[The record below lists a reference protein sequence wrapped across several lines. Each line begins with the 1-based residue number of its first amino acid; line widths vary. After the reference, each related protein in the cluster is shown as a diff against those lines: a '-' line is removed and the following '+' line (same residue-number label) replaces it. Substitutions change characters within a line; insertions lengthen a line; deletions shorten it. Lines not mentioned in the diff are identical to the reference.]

1 MGNVSVDSIGQA
13 GEDITRKN
21 LLEALL
27 ATTRALGGTE
37 TGSAAAELAEAA
49 RLHTGAHTAALWRRD
64 TQNGELTL
72 LVPARDPPP
81 RLAAGAGLAGRC
93 AEGGHMLLEVDAG
106 TAVDIMAVTT
116 IGPDRVGHT
125 GAVLS
130 LPLVAGDIVLGI
142 LQLLYESGRGFDP
155 NTVLLAQVL
164 AAEGALALRDAGP
177 GAANTLHSEVEVARA
192 IQRSTLPTQMP
203 AVPGYDL
210 YGHFQPATYAG
221 GDMFDA
227 VKLPT
232 GVFLLLGDATG
243 HGFGP
248 ALSAME
254 MQGMLRVAF
263 RLGASLDDA
272 YRHVNNQ
279 LAEDL
284 PADRFITAFMAY
296 LDAETHSV
304 RYHCAGQGP
313 LLLYRAGDDRCE
325 WIEPTTF
332 PVGVMD
338 LVEVPQAATLEMGEG
353 DILALISDGLY
364 ERTNAADAE
373 FGPER
378 IAEVIRRGQRLP
390 MAELCQDLLAAAD
403 TFAGGIAAAD
413 DVTLILVRRLPA
425 TDTQIATAKS
435 SGPQESKQHARDG

>member
-1 MGNVSVDSIGQA
+1 MSVDSARQA
-13 GEDITRKN
+13 GEEIARKD

-27 ATTRALGGTE
+27 ATTRALGGPE

-49 RLHTGAHTAALWRRD
+49 RVHTGARTAALWRRD
-64 TQNGELTL
+64 THSGELTL
-72 LVPARDPPP
+72 LVPSRDPPP

-93 AEGGHMLLEVDAG
+93 AEGGRMLLEVDAG
-106 TAVDIMAVTT
+106 TAVDIVALAAA
-116 IGPDRVGHT
+116 GHDPAGRT

-130 LPLVAGDIVLGI
+130 LPLLAGDLVLGI

-164 AAEGALALRDAGP
+164 AAEGALALRHEGP
-177 GAANTLHSEVEVARA
+177 GAVNTLHSEVEVARA

-272 YRHVNNQ
+272 YLHVNNQ

-284 PADRFITAFMAY
+284 PEDRFITAFLAY
-296 LDAETHSV
+296 LDAGTHSV

-313 LLLYRAGDDRCE
+313 LLLYHADDDRCE

-332 PVGVMD
+332 PVGVM
-338 LVEVPQAATLEMGEG
+338 EMAESPRAATLEMAEG

-364 ERTNAADAE
+364 ERLDAGNAE
-373 FGPER
+373 FGRER
-378 IAEVIRRGQRLP
+378 VTGVVRAGQRLP
-390 MAELCQDLLAAAD
+390 MAELCQRLLAAAD

-413 DVTLILVRRLPA
+413 DVTLILVRRLPGVA
-425 TDTQIATAKS
+425 AAGDSLRAV
-435 SGPQESKQHARDG
+435 

>member
-1 MGNVSVDSIGQA
+1 MSVDSTRQA
-13 GEDITRKN
+13 GDDAARKD

-27 ATTRALGGTE
+27 ATTRALGGPQ

-49 RLHTGAHTAALWRRD
+49 RVHTGARTAVLWRRD

-72 LVPARDPPP
+72 LVPTRDPPP

-93 AEGGHMLLEVDAG
+93 AEGGRMLLEVDAG
-106 TAVDIMAVTT
+106 TAVDIIAIAATD
-116 IGPDRVGHT
+116 DRAGHT

-130 LPLVAGDIVLGI
+130 LPLVAGDTVLGV

-164 AAEGALALRDAGP
+164 AAQGALALRHPGS
-177 GAANTLHSEVEVARA
+177 GAASTLHSEVEVARA

-227 VKLPT
+227 VKLPM

-263 RLGASLDDA
+263 RLGANLDDA

-284 PADRFITAFMAY
+284 PEDRFITAFMAY
-296 LDAETHSV
+296 LDAGTHSV

-332 PVGVMD
+332 PVGVMA
-338 LVEVPQAATLEMGEG
+338 LPEAPRAATLQMREG

-364 ERTNAADAE
+364 ERTDAGNAE
-373 FGPER
+373 FGR
-378 IAEVIRRGQRLP
+378 GRVAEVIRHGQHLP
-390 MAELCQDLLAAAD
+390 MADLCQRLLVAAD
-403 TFAGGIAAAD
+403 NFAGGIAAAD
-413 DVTLILVRRLPA
+413 DVTLILVRRLRA
-425 TDTQIATAKS
+425 GADTSA
-435 SGPQESKQHARDG
+435 

>member
-1 MGNVSVDSIGQA
+1 MSVDSIGQA
-13 GEDITRKN
+13 GEDVTRKD

-27 ATTRALGGTE
+27 ATTRALGGPE

-49 RLHTGAHTAALWRRD
+49 RLHTGARVAVLWRRD

-72 LVPARDPPP
+72 LVPTRDPPP

-93 AEGGHMLLEVDAG
+93 AEGGRMLLEVDAG
-106 TAVDIMAVTT
+106 TAVDIIAVTT
-116 IGPDRVGHT
+116 IDPDRVGRT

-130 LPLVAGDIVLGI
+130 LPLVAGGAVLGV

-227 VKLPT
+227 VKLPM

-284 PADRFITAFMAY
+284 PEDRFITAFMAY
-296 LDAETHSV
+296 LDAETHSM

-338 LVEVPQAATLEMGEG
+338 LAEVPQAATLEMGEG

-364 ERTNAADAE
+364 ERTDAGNAE

-378 IAEVIRRGQRLP
+378 VAEVIRRGQRLP
-390 MAELCQDLLAAAD
+390 MAELCRGLLDAAD

-413 DVTLILVRRLPA
+413 DVTLILVRRLPDVA
-425 TDTQIATAKS
+425 NGGSAHT
-435 SGPQESKQHARDG
+435 

>member
-1 MGNVSVDSIGQA
+1 MRLAAVRRRGIAALQA
-13 GEDITRKN
+13 SEETTRKD

-27 ATTRALGGTE
+27 AVTRTLGGSG
-37 TGSAAAELAEAA
+37 TGSAAADLAEAA
-49 RLHTGAHTAALWRRD
+49 RVQTGAHAAALWRRD
-64 TQNGELTL
+64 MQTDELTL
-72 LVPARDPPP
+72 LVPVRDPAP

-93 AEGGHMLLEVDAG
+93 VASGRMLLEVDAG
-106 TAVDIMAVTT
+106 SAVDVFAAAGGGRP
-116 IGPDRVGHT
+116 GP
-125 GAVLS
+125 VLS
-130 LPLVAGDIVLGI
+130 LPLMAGDVVLGV
-142 LQLLYESGRGFDP
+142 LQLVYEAGRGFDP

-164 AAEGALALRDAGP
+164 AAEGALALRQDGP
-177 GAANTLHSEVEVARA
+177 GEANTLHSEVEVARA
-192 IQRSTLPTQMP
+192 IQQSTLPTQMP

-227 VKLPT
+227 VQLPS

-272 YRHVNNQ
+272 YLHVNNQ
-279 LAEDL
+279 LTEDL
-284 PADRFITAFMAY
+284 PDDRFITAFMAF
-296 LDAETHSV
+296 LDAGAHRV

-313 LLLYRAGDDRCE
+313 LLLYRAADDRCE

-338 LVEVPQAATLEMGEG
+338 LAEVPRAATLEMGEG

-364 ERTNAADAE
+364 ERVDAGNAE

-378 IAEVIRRGQRLP
+378 VTEVIRRGQHLP
-390 MAELCQDLLAAAD
+390 MAELCRRLLDAAD
-403 TFAGGIAAAD
+403 AFAAGIAAAD
-413 DVTLILVRRLPA
+413 DVTLILVRRLPGVA
-425 TDTQIATAKS
+425 SAA
-435 SGPQESKQHARDG
+435 

>member
-1 MGNVSVDSIGQA
+1 MNVDSTGRA
-13 GEDITRKN
+13 NEDAARKN

-27 ATTRALGGTE
+27 ATTRALGGPE
-37 TGSAAAELAEAA
+37 TGSATALSEAA
-49 RLHTGAHTAALWRRD
+49 RVHTGARTAALWRRD
-64 TQNGELTL
+64 TQTGELTL
-72 LVPARDPPP
+72 VIPARDPPP
-81 RLAAGAGLAGRC
+81 RLTAGAGLAGRC
-93 AEGGHMLLEVDAG
+93 AEGGRMLLEVDAG
-106 TAVDIMAVTT
+106 TAVDVVAIAAVDQ
-116 IGPDRVGHT
+116 DRRHT

-130 LPLVAGDIVLGI
+130 LPLVADEIVLGV

-164 AAEGALALRDAGP
+164 AAESALALRQQGP
-177 GAANTLHSEVEVARA
+177 GEANTLHSEVEVARA

-227 VKLPT
+227 VKLST

-284 PADRFITAFMAY
+284 PEDRFITAFMAY
-296 LDAETHSV
+296 LDAETHSM

-313 LLLYRAGDDRCE
+313 LLIYRAGDNRCE

-338 LVEVPQAATLEMGEG
+338 LAEVPQAATLEMGEG

-364 ERTNAADAE
+364 ERVDAANAE

-378 IAEVIRRGQRLP
+378 VAGIIRRGLHLP
-390 MAELCQDLLAAAD
+390 MAELCQRLLVAAD

-425 TDTQIATAKS
+425 TDARLATAKS
-435 SGPQESKQHARDG
+435 SAAQESEQHAQDG

>member
-1 MGNVSVDSIGQA
+1 MSVDSTRQA
-13 GEDITRKN
+13 DEDATRKD

-27 ATTRALGGTE
+27 ATTCALGGPE

-49 RLHTGAHTAALWRRD
+49 RLHTGARAAAVWRRD
-64 TQNGELTL
+64 MQNGELTL
-72 LVPARDPPP
+72 LVPGRDPPP
-81 RLAAGAGLAGRC
+81 RLATGAGLAGRC
-93 AEGGHMLLEVDAG
+93 AEGGRMLLEVDAG
-106 TAVDIMAVTT
+106 TAVDIIAIATT
-116 IGPDRVGHT
+116 EHERVGRT

-130 LPLVAGDIVLGI
+130 LPLVAGDAVLGV

-164 AAEGALALRDAGP
+164 AAQGALALRHPGP
-177 GAANTLHSEVEVARA
+177 GVANTLHSEVEVART

-227 VKLPT
+227 VKLPM

-284 PADRFITAFMAY
+284 PEDRFITAFMAS

-332 PVGVMD
+332 PVGVME
-338 LVEVPQAATLEMGEG
+338 LAEVPRAATLEMGEG

-364 ERTNAADAE
+364 ERTDAGNAE
-373 FGPER
+373 FGRER

-390 MAELCQDLLAAAD
+390 MAELCQGLLAAAD

-425 TDTQIATAKS
+425 GADAGGARTA
-435 SGPQESKQHARDG
+435 

>member
-1 MGNVSVDSIGQA
+1 MEAAVQA
-13 GEDITRKN
+13 SEDAVRKD

-27 ATTRALGGTE
+27 AVTRTLGGP
-37 TGSAAAELAEAA
+37 GGGAAAAELAEVA
-49 RLHTGAHTAALWRRD
+49 RVQTGAHTAALWRRD
-64 TQNGELTL
+64 TQTGELAL
-72 LVPARDPPP
+72 LVPARDPAP

-93 AEGGHMLLEVDAG
+93 AEGGRMLLEVDAG
-106 TAVDIMAVTT
+106 AAVDIVAATAGGREGAGRP
-116 IGPDRVGHT
+116 GP
-125 GAVLS
+125 VLS
-130 LPLVAGDIVLGI
+130 LPLVVGEVVLGV
-142 LQLLYESGRGFDP
+142 LQLVYAAGRGFDP

-164 AAEGALALRDAGP
+164 AAEGALALREAGP
-177 GAANTLHSEVEVARA
+177 GVANTLHSEVEVARA

-227 VKLPT
+227 VQLPM

-254 MQGMLRVAF
+254 MQGMLRIAF

-284 PADRFITAFMAY
+284 PDDRFITAFMAF
-296 LDAETHSV
+296 LDARSHSV

-313 LLLYRAGDDRCE
+313 LLLFHAGDGRCE

-332 PVGVMD
+332 PVGVME
-338 LVEVPQAATLEMGEG
+338 LAETPRAATLRMDAG
-353 DILALISDGLY
+353 DVLALISDGLY
-364 ERTNAADAE
+364 ERTDAADAE
-373 FGPER
+373 FGQAR
-378 IAEVIRRGQRLP
+378 VADVIRRGQHLP
-390 MAELCQDLLAAAD
+390 MAELCQRLLAAAD
-403 TFAGGIAAAD
+403 AFAGGIAAAD

-425 TDTQIATAKS
+425 AAGATPEQI
-435 SGPQESKQHARDG
+435 PARDA

>member
-1 MGNVSVDSIGQA
+1 VDSSGQA
-13 GEDITRKN
+13 GEDVTRKD

-27 ATTRALGGTE
+27 ATTRALGGPE

-49 RLHTGAHTAALWRRD
+49 RLHTGARAAAVWHRD

-72 LVPARDPPP
+72 LVPVRDPPP

-93 AEGGHMLLEVDAG
+93 AEGGRMLLEVDAG
-106 TAVDIMAVTT
+106 TAVDIIAVAMA
-116 IGPDRVGHT
+116 DRDRAGYT

-130 LPLVAGDIVLGI
+130 LPLMAGDAVLGV

-164 AAEGALALRDAGP
+164 AAEGALALRHAGP
-177 GAANTLHSEVEVARA
+177 GVANTLHSEVEVARA

-203 AVPGYDL
+203 AVSGYDL

-227 VKLPT
+227 VKLPM

-284 PADRFITAFMAY
+284 PGDRFITAFMAY

-338 LVEVPQAATLEMGEG
+338 LAEVPQAATLEMGEG

-364 ERTNAADAE
+364 ERVDAGNAE

-378 IAEVIRRGQRLP
+378 IAEVIRRGQHLA
-390 MAELCQDLLAAAD
+390 MAELCQRLLVAAD

-413 DVTLILVRRLPA
+413 DVTLILVRRLPDVA
-425 TDTQIATAKS
+425 NDGSA
-435 SGPQESKQHARDG
+435 HA

>member
-49 RLHTGAHTAALWRRD
+49 RLHTGAHSAALWRRD

-116 IGPDRVGHT
+116 IDPDRAGRT

-130 LPLVAGDIVLGI
+130 LPLVASDNVLGI
-142 LQLLYESGRGFDP
+142 LQLLYESGRGFEP

-164 AAEGALALRDAGP
+164 AAEGALALRDTGP
-177 GAANTLHSEVEVARA
+177 GAINSLHSEVEVARA

-210 YGHFQPATYAG
+210 HGHFQPATYAG

-227 VKLPT
+227 VKLPM

-254 MQGMLRVAF
+254 MQGMLRV
-263 RLGASLDDA
+263 
-272 YRHVNNQ
+272 NNQ

-296 LDAETHSV
+296 LDAGTHSV

-338 LVEVPQAATLEMGEG
+338 LAEVPQAATLEMGEG

-364 ERTNAADAE
+364 ERVDAGNAE

-378 IAEVIRRGQRLP
+378 IAEVIRRGQHLA
-390 MAELCQDLLAAAD
+390 MAELCQRLLVAAD

-413 DVTLILVRRLPA
+413 DVTLILVRRLPDVA
-425 TDTQIATAKS
+425 NDGSA
-435 SGPQESKQHARDG
+435 HA

>member
-1 MGNVSVDSIGQA
+1 MDSTGQA
-13 GEDITRKN
+13 DEGATRKD

-27 ATTRALGGTE
+27 ATTRALGGPE

-49 RLHTGAHTAALWRRD
+49 RVHTGARTAALWRRD
-64 TQNGELTL
+64 TQTGELTL
-72 LVPARDPPP
+72 LMPVRDPPP

-93 AEGGHMLLEVDAG
+93 AEGGRMLLEVDAG
-106 TAVDIMAVTT
+106 TAVDIAAVTT
-116 IGPDRVGHT
+116 IDHGRPGRT

-130 LPLVAGDIVLGI
+130 LPLVADDAVLGV

-164 AAEGALALRDAGP
+164 AAEGALALRQSGP
-177 GAANTLHSEVEVARA
+177 GAADTLHSEVEVARA

-203 AVPGYDL
+203 VVPGYDL

-227 VKLPT
+227 VQLPT

-263 RLGASLDDA
+263 RLGASLDEA

-284 PADRFITAFMAY
+284 PDDRFISAFMAF
-296 LDAETHSV
+296 LDPGTHSV

-313 LLLYRAGDDRCE
+313 LLLYRAGGDRCE
-325 WIEPTTF
+325 WITPTMF
-332 PVGVMD
+332 PVGVME
-338 LVEVPQAATLEMGEG
+338 LAEAPVAATLEMGEG
-353 DILALISDGLY
+353 DILALISDGLF
-364 ERTNAADAE
+364 ERVDAGNTE

-378 IAEVIRRGQRLP
+378 VAEVVRRGQHLP
-390 MAELCQDLLAAAD
+390 MAELCQRLLVAAD

-413 DVTLILVRRLPA
+413 DVTLILVRRLPDA
-425 TDTQIATAKS
+425 EKAGA
-435 SGPQESKQHARDG
+435 

>member
-1 MGNVSVDSIGQA
+1 MDQQSPPQRDP
-13 GEDITRKN
+13 
-21 LLEALL
+21 LEKLL
-27 ATTRALGGTE
+27 ATAQALVASPD
-37 TGSAAAELAEAA
+37 TGPALQELAEAA
-49 RLHTGAHTAALWRRD
+49 RAHTGARTAALWQRD
-64 TQNGELTL
+64 PESGELAL
-72 LVPARDPPP
+72 RVPVRDPPP
-81 RLAAGAGLAGRC
+81 RLQLGAGLAGRC
-93 AEGGHMLLEVDAG
+93 AAQGRMLLEIDAS
-106 TAVDIMAVTT
+106 TAVDVAALGTADHGYV
-116 IGPDRVGHT
+116 
-125 GAVLS
+125 GAVLN
-130 LPLVAGDIVLGI
+130 LPLLAGDEVLGV
-142 LQLLYESGRGFDP
+142 LQLLYDSRAGFDP

-164 AAEGALALRDAGP
+164 AAEGALALRRDGSVATDAP
-177 GAANTLHSEVEVARA
+177 DNALHSEVEVARA

-227 VKLPT
+227 VQLPQ

-263 RLGASLDDA
+263 RLGASLDEA

-284 PADRFITAFMAY
+284 PDDRFITAFMAF
-296 LDAETHSV
+296 LDAATHTV

-313 LLLYRAGDDRCE
+313 LLHYHAAADRCD
-325 WIEPTTF
+325 WIQPTTF

-338 LVEVPQAATLEMGEG
+338 LPEAPAAATLRLAPG

-364 ERTNAADAE
+364 ERTDAVNEE

-378 IAEVIRRGQRLP
+378 VTNVIRQGQQLP
-390 MAELCQDLLAAAD
+390 MPDLCQRLLAAAEG
-403 TFAGGIAAAD
+403 FAGGIAAAD
-413 DVTLILVRRLPA
+413 DVTLILVRRLP
-425 TDTQIATAKS
+425 
-435 SGPQESKQHARDG
+435 G

>member
-1 MGNVSVDSIGQA
+1 MAGTTQA
-13 GEDITRKN
+13 GEDATRKDQ
-21 LLEALL
+21 LEALL
-27 ATTRALGGTE
+27 VTTRALGGPE
-37 TGSAAAELAEAA
+37 TGSAAVDLAEAA
-49 RLHTGAHTAALWRRD
+49 RVQTGARTAALWLRD
-64 TQNGELTL
+64 TQTGELTL
-72 LVPARDPPP
+72 LMPARDPPP

-93 AEGGHMLLEVDAG
+93 AEGGRMQLEVDAG
-106 TAVDIMAVTT
+106 AAVDIIAVAS
-116 IGPDRVGHT
+116 GDPDRAGRT
-125 GAVLS
+125 GAVLN
-130 LPLVAGDIVLGI
+130 LPLVADGAVLGV

-164 AAEGALALRDAGP
+164 AAEGALALRDTGQRQTNGP
-177 GAANTLHSEVEVARA
+177 DNALHSEVEVARA

-227 VKLPT
+227 VKLPM

-284 PADRFITAFMAY
+284 PDDRFITAFMAF

-313 LLLYRAGDDRCE
+313 LLLYHAGDDRCE
-325 WIEPTTF
+325 WIQPTTF
-332 PVGVMD
+332 PVGVME
-338 LVEVPQAATLEMGEG
+338 LAEVPQAATLKMDEG

-364 ERTNAADAE
+364 ERTDAGNTE

-378 IAEVIRRGQRLP
+378 VVEVIRQGRHLP
-390 MAELCQDLLAAAD
+390 MTELCQRLLVAAD
-403 TFAGGIAAAD
+403 TFADGIAAGD
-413 DVTLILVRRLPA
+413 DVTLILVRRLPDA
-425 TDTQIATAKS
+425 ANAGGAS
-435 SGPQESKQHARDG
+435 VA

>member
-1 MGNVSVDSIGQA
+1 MSVDSTGRA
-13 GEDITRKN
+13 NEDAARKN

-27 ATTRALGGTE
+27 ATTRALGGPE

-49 RLHTGAHTAALWRRD
+49 RVHTGARTAALWRRD
-64 TQNGELTL
+64 TQTGELTL
-72 LVPARDPPP
+72 VVPARDPPP
-81 RLAAGAGLAGRC
+81 RLSAGAGLAGRC
-93 AEGGHMLLEVDAG
+93 ADSSRMLLEVDAG
-106 TAVDIMAVTT
+106 TAVDIVAIAAVNH
-116 IGPDRVGHT
+116 DRQRT

-130 LPLVAGDIVLGI
+130 LPLVADDVVLGV

-155 NTVLLAQVL
+155 NMVLLAQVL
-164 AAEGALALRDAGP
+164 AAEGALALRDTGQRQTNGP
-177 GAANTLHSEVEVARA
+177 DNALHSEVEVARA

-203 AVPGYDL
+203 VVPGYDL

-227 VKLPT
+227 VKLPM

-284 PADRFITAFMAY
+284 PEDRFITAFMAF

-313 LLLYRAGDDRCE
+313 LLLYHANADRCE

-338 LVEVPQAATLEMGEG
+338 LAESPAAAALGMDAG

-364 ERTNAADAE
+364 ERTDAADVE

-378 IAEVIRRGQRLP
+378 VADVIRRGQHLP
-390 MAELCQDLLAAAD
+390 MAELCQHLLAAAE
-403 TFAGGIAAAD
+403 TFADGIAAAD

-425 TDTQIATAKS
+425 TDARLATAQS
-435 SGPQESKQHARDG
+435 SAAQERKQHAQDE

>member
-1 MGNVSVDSIGQA
+1 MNVDSIGQA
-13 GEDITRKN
+13 GEDATRKD

-37 TGSAAAELAEAA
+37 NGSAAAELAEAA
-49 RLHTGAHTAALWRRD
+49 RVHTGARFATLWHRD
-64 TQNGELTL
+64 IQNGELTL
-72 LVPARDPPP
+72 LVPSRDPPP

-93 AEGGHMLLEVDAG
+93 AEGGRMLLEVDAG
-106 TAVDIMAVTT
+106 TAVDIIAVASAD
-116 IGPDRVGHT
+116 PDRALRT
-125 GAVLS
+125 GAVLN
-130 LPLVAGDIVLGI
+130 LPLVAEGAVLGV

-164 AAEGALALRDAGP
+164 AAEGALALRHAGP
-177 GAANTLHSEVEVARA
+177 GEANGLHSEVEVARA

-227 VKLPT
+227 VKLPM

-284 PADRFITAFMAY
+284 PDDRFVTAFMAL

-332 PVGVMD
+332 PVGVME
-338 LVEVPQAATLEMGEG
+338 LGEGPGAAMLKMGEG

-364 ERTNAADAE
+364 ERTNAANEE

-378 IAEVIRRGQRLP
+378 VAEVIRQGQSLP
-390 MAELCQDLLAAAD
+390 MAELCQHLLAAAD

-413 DVTLILVRRLPA
+413 DVTLILVRRLPEVG
-425 TDTQIATAKS
+425 DTR
-435 SGPQESKQHARDG
+435 G

>member
-1 MGNVSVDSIGQA
+1 MGVDSIGQA
-13 GEDITRKN
+13 GEDVTRKD

-27 ATTRALGGTE
+27 AITRALGGPE
-37 TGSAAAELAEAA
+37 TGSAAVELAEAA
-49 RLHTGAHTAALWRRD
+49 RLHTGARTAALWRRD

-72 LVPARDPPP
+72 LVPVRDPPP

-93 AEGGHMLLEVDAG
+93 AEGGRMLLEVDGGA
-106 TAVDIMAVTT
+106 AVDIVALSATDPERA
-116 IGPDRVGHT
+116 GRAD
-125 GAVLS
+125 AVLS
-130 LPLVAGDIVLGI
+130 LPLVAGEAVLGI

-164 AAEGALALRDAGP
+164 AAEGALALRHAGP
-177 GAANTLHSEVEVARA
+177 DAANALHSEVEVARA

-203 AVPGYDL
+203 VVPGYDL

-227 VKLPT
+227 VKLPA

-284 PADRFITAFMAY
+284 PDDRFITAFMAY
-296 LDAETHSV
+296 LDPEAHSV

-313 LLLYRAGDDRCE
+313 LLLYRADDDRCE

-332 PVGVMD
+332 PVGVMEMAEGP
-338 LVEVPQAATLEMGEG
+338 VAATLQLGQG

-364 ERTNAADAE
+364 ERADAANEE

-378 IAEVIRRGQRLP
+378 VAGVIRRGQHLP
-390 MAELCQDLLAAAD
+390 MAELCQRLLVAAD

-413 DVTLILVRRLPA
+413 DVTLILVRRLPE
-425 TDTQIATAKS
+425 TANA
-435 SGPQESKQHARDG
+435 GGARA

>member
-1 MGNVSVDSIGQA
+1 MNAESIGQP
-13 GEDITRKN
+13 GEDATRKD

-27 ATTRALGGTE
+27 AATHALGGRE
-37 TGSAAAELAEAA
+37 TGSAAVDLAEAA
-49 RLHTGAHTAALWRRD
+49 RVHTGARSAALWHRD
-64 TQNGELTL
+64 TQTRELTL
-72 LVPARDPPP
+72 LLPTRVPPP

-93 AEGGHMLLEVDAG
+93 AEGGRLLLEVDAG
-106 TAVDIMAVTT
+106 TAVDIAA
-116 IGPDRVGHT
+116 IAAADRDRAGRT

-130 LPLVAGDIVLGI
+130 LPLVADGAVLGV
-142 LQLLYESGRGFDP
+142 LQLLYDSGRGFDP
-155 NTVLLAQVL
+155 NMVLLAQVL

-177 GAANTLHSEVEVARA
+177 GEANTLHSEVEVARA

-203 AVPGYDL
+203 VVPGYDL

-227 VKLPT
+227 VKLPM

-272 YRHVNNQ
+272 YLHVNNQ

-284 PADRFITAFMAY
+284 PEDRFITAFMAY
-296 LDAETHSV
+296 LDPETHNV

-313 LLLYRAGDDRCE
+313 LLLYHAGDDRCE

-338 LVEVPQAATLEMGEG
+338 LAEAPSAATLEMAEG
-353 DILALISDGLY
+353 DILALISDGLF
-364 ERTNAADAE
+364 ERTAADDAE

-378 IAEVIRRGQRLP
+378 VAEVIRRGQRLP
-390 MAELCQDLLAAAD
+390 MAELCQRLLAAAD
-403 TFAGGIAAAD
+403 TFADGIAAAD
-413 DVTLILVRRLPA
+413 DVTLILVRRLPGVA
-425 TDTQIATAKS
+425 DAAGELPAPSLTPR
-435 SGPQESKQHARDG
+435 GEGF

>member
-1 MGNVSVDSIGQA
+1 VSVDSIEQA
-13 GEDITRKN
+13 GGDVSRKD

-27 ATTRALGGTE
+27 ATTRALGGPE

-49 RLHTGAHTAALWRRD
+49 RLHIGARVAAVWRRD
-64 TQNGELTL
+64 MQNGELTL
-72 LVPARDPPP
+72 LVPVRDPPP

-93 AEGGHMLLEVDAG
+93 AEGGRMLLEVDAG
-106 TAVDIMAVTT
+106 TAVDVVAVTT
-116 IGPDRVGHT
+116 LDPDRVGRT

-130 LPLVAGDIVLGI
+130 LPLVAGGAVLGV

-164 AAEGALALRDAGP
+164 AAQGALALRHPGP

-227 VKLPT
+227 VKLPM

-284 PADRFITAFMAY
+284 PEDRFITAFMAY
-296 LDAETHSV
+296 LDAGTHSV

-313 LLLYRAGDDRCE
+313 LLLYRAAGDRCE

-338 LVEVPQAATLEMGEG
+338 LAEVPRAATLQMGEG

-364 ERTNAADAE
+364 ERVDAGNAE

-378 IAEVIRRGQRLP
+378 VAEVIRRGQHLP
-390 MAELCQDLLAAAD
+390 MAELCQRLLAAAD
-403 TFAGGIAAAD
+403 MFAGGIAAAD

-425 TDTQIATAKS
+425 DATDA
-435 SGPQESKQHARDG
+435 SGAPA

>member
-1 MGNVSVDSIGQA
+1 MS
-13 GEDITRKN
+13 
-21 LLEALL
+21 
-27 ATTRALGGTE
+27 
-37 TGSAAAELAEAA
+37 AEAFVYDA
-49 RLHTGAHTAALWRRD
+49 IRTPRGKGKKDGSLHEVKPVDLVVG
-64 TQNGELTL
+64 L
-72 LVPARDPPP
+72 LD
-81 RLAAGAGLAGRC
+81 
-93 AEGGHMLLEVDAG
+93 EVRKRND
-106 TAVDIMAVTT
+106 DFD
-116 IGPDRVGHT
+116 PDRVDD
-125 GAVLS
+125 V
-130 LPLVAGDIVLGI
+130 VLGV

-164 AAEGALALRDAGP
+164 AAEGALALRQQGP
-177 GAANTLHSEVEVARA
+177 GETNTLHSEVEVARA

-227 VKLPT
+227 VKLPM

-284 PADRFITAFMAY
+284 PEDRFITAFMAY
-296 LDAETHSV
+296 LDARTHSV

-313 LLLYRAGDDRCE
+313 LLLYRAAGDRCC
-325 WIEPTTF
+325 EPVVYPDVERQGAERMASVAKALGD
-332 PVGVMD
+332 PVR
-338 LVEVPQAATLEMGEG
+338 LAQILANLLNNAATYTEHGGRISVQAWREDG
-353 DILALISDGLY
+353 HALVAVRDNGTGI
-364 ERTNAADAE
+364 AADA
-373 FGPER
+373 
-378 IAEVIRRGQRLP
+378 LP
-390 MAELCQDLLAAAD
+390 
-403 TFAGGIAAAD
+403 
-413 DVTLILVRRLPA
+413 R
-425 TDTQIATAKS
+425 
-435 SGPQESKQHARDG
+435 

>member
-1 MGNVSVDSIGQA
+1 MPASVGWTVTDESLGEMSVDSTGQA
-13 GEDITRKN
+13 GEDATRKD

-27 ATTRALGGTE
+27 ATTRALGGPE

-49 RLHTGAHTAALWRRD
+49 RVHTGARTAALWRRD
-64 TQNGELTL
+64 TQTGELTL
-72 LVPARDPPP
+72 LMPVRDPPP

-93 AEGGHMLLEVDAG
+93 AEGARMLLEVDAG
-106 TAVDIMAVTT
+106 TAVDIIAVTST
-116 IGPDRVGHT
+116 DPDRAGRT

-130 LPLVAGDIVLGI
+130 LPLVAGDTVLGV

-164 AAEGALALRDAGP
+164 AAEGALALRQQGP
-177 GAANTLHSEVEVARA
+177 GEANTLHSEVEVARA

-227 VKLPT
+227 VQLPT

-263 RLGASLDDA
+263 RLGASLDEA

-279 LAEDL
+279 LTEDL
-284 PADRFITAFMAY
+284 PDDRFITAFMAL
-296 LDAETHSV
+296 LDPGTHSV

-325 WIEPTTF
+325 WITPTMF
-332 PVGVMD
+332 PVGVME
-338 LVEVPQAATLEMGEG
+338 LAETPVAATLEMGEG
-353 DILALISDGLY
+353 DILALISDGLF
-364 ERTNAADAE
+364 ERVDAGNTE

-378 IAEVIRRGQRLP
+378 VAEVVRRGRHLP
-390 MAELCQDLLAAAD
+390 MAELCQRLLDAAD
-403 TFAGGIAAAD
+403 AFADGIAAAD
-413 DVTLILVRRLPA
+413 DVTLILVRRLPDA
-425 TDTQIATAKS
+425 ENAGA
-435 SGPQESKQHARDG
+435 

>member
-1 MGNVSVDSIGQA
+1 
-13 GEDITRKN
+13 
-21 LLEALL
+21 
-27 ATTRALGGTE
+27 
-37 TGSAAAELAEAA
+37 
-49 RLHTGAHTAALWRRD
+49 
-64 TQNGELTL
+64 
-72 LVPARDPPP
+72 
-81 RLAAGAGLAGRC
+81 
-93 AEGGHMLLEVDAG
+93 LLEVDAG
-106 TAVDIMAVTT
+106 TAVDIVA
-116 IGPDRVGHT
+116 IAAAGHDSAGRI

-130 LPLVAGDIVLGI
+130 LPLVADGAVLGV
-142 LQLLYESGRGFDP
+142 LQLLYDSGRGFDP
-155 NTVLLAQVL
+155 NLVLLAQVL

-177 GAANTLHSEVEVARA
+177 GASNALHSEVEVARA
-192 IQRSTLPTQMP
+192 IQRSTLPAQMP

-227 VKLPT
+227 VELPM

-284 PADRFITAFMAY
+284 PEDRFITAFMAC
-296 LDAETHSV
+296 LDARTHSV

-313 LLLYRAGDDRCE
+313 LLLYHASDDRCE

-338 LVEVPQAATLEMGEG
+338 LAEAPRAATLEMAEG

-364 ERTNAADAE
+364 ERVDAGNAE

-378 IAEVIRRGQRLP
+378 VAEVIRRGQHLS
-390 MAELCQDLLAAAD
+390 MAELCRHLLGAAD
-403 TFAGGIAAAD
+403 TFADGIAAAD
-413 DVTLILVRRLPA
+413 DVTLILVRRLPGV
-425 TDTQIATAKS
+425 TND
-435 SGPQESKQHARDG
+435 GPSRPVPTPKE

>member
-1 MGNVSVDSIGQA
+1 
-13 GEDITRKN
+13 
-21 LLEALL
+21 
-27 ATTRALGGTE
+27 
-37 TGSAAAELAEAA
+37 
-49 RLHTGAHTAALWRRD
+49 
-64 TQNGELTL
+64 
-72 LVPARDPPP
+72 
-81 RLAAGAGLAGRC
+81 
-93 AEGGHMLLEVDAG
+93 
-106 TAVDIMAVTT
+106 
-116 IGPDRVGHT
+116 
-125 GAVLS
+125 
-130 LPLVAGDIVLGI
+130 
-142 LQLLYESGRGFDP
+142 
-155 NTVLLAQVL
+155 
-164 AAEGALALRDAGP
+164 
-177 GAANTLHSEVEVARA
+177 
-192 IQRSTLPTQMP
+192 MP
-203 AVPGYDL
+203 AVPDYDL

-284 PADRFITAFMAY
+284 PDDRFITAFMAL

-313 LLLYRAGDDRCE
+313 LLLYRAHEDRCE

-332 PVGVMD
+332 PVGVME
-338 LVEVPQAATLEMGEG
+338 LAEGPLASTLDMGEG

-364 ERTNAADAE
+364 ERTDAGNAE

-378 IAEVIRRGQRLP
+378 VAEVIRSGQHLP
-390 MAELCQDLLAAAD
+390 MEELCHRLLVAAD

-425 TDTQIATAKS
+425 ENVSA
-435 SGPQESKQHARDG
+435 

>member
-1 MGNVSVDSIGQA
+1 MPDEPVPQA
-13 GEDITRKN
+13 TNASGDADRKG

-27 ATTRALGGTE
+27 ATTRALGGTG
-37 TGSAAAELAEAA
+37 TGPAAAELAEAA
-49 RLHTGAHTAALWRRD
+49 RVHTGARAAAVWRHD
-64 TQNGELTL
+64 GQTGELAL
-72 LVPARDPPP
+72 LVPSRDPPP
-81 RLAAGAGLAGRC
+81 RLAAGTGLAGRC
-93 AEGGHMLLEVDAG
+93 ADSGRMLLEVDPADAIDIAALGSISEEHAG
-106 TAVDIMAVTT
+106 NA
-116 IGPDRVGHT
+116 

-130 LPLVAGDIVLGI
+130 LPLLAGEEVLGV
-142 LQLLYESGRGFDP
+142 LQLLYASQAGFDP
-155 NTVLLAQVL
+155 NMVLLAQVL
-164 AAEGALALRDAGP
+164 AAEGALALRQP
-177 GAANTLHSEVEVARA
+177 GTATVNALHTEVEVARA
-192 IQRSTLPTQMP
+192 IQRSTLPTRMP
-203 AVPGYDL
+203 EVPGYDL

-227 VKLPT
+227 VRLPQ

-263 RLGASLDDA
+263 RLGASLDEA

-284 PADRFITAFMAY
+284 AADRFITAFLAF
-296 LDAETHSV
+296 LDATTHEV

-313 LLLYRAGDDRCE
+313 LLHYHAADDRCE
-325 WIEPTTF
+325 WIQPTTF

-338 LVEVPQAATLEMGEG
+338 LPEAPPAASLRMDAG

-364 ERTNAADAE
+364 ERLDAANAE

-378 IAEVIRRGQRLP
+378 VTGVVRHGRDLP
-390 MAELCQDLLAAAD
+390 MADLCRHLLAAAD
-403 TFAGGIAAAD
+403 EFAGGIAAAD
-413 DVTLILVRRLPA
+413 DVTLILVRRLP
-425 TDTQIATAKS
+425 
-435 SGPQESKQHARDG
+435 PER

>member
-1 MGNVSVDSIGQA
+1 MDSTRQA
-13 GEDITRKN
+13 EEDATRKN

-27 ATTRALGGTE
+27 ATTRALGGPE
-37 TGSAAAELAEAA
+37 GGSAAAELAEAA
-49 RLHTGAHTAALWRRD
+49 RVQTGARIAALWRRD
-64 TQNGELTL
+64 TDTGELTL
-72 LVPARDPPP
+72 LVPTRDPPP

-93 AEGGHMLLEVDAG
+93 ADGGRMLMEVDAG
-106 TAVDIMAVTT
+106 AAVDIVA
-116 IGPDRVGHT
+116 IASADRGSAGRM

-130 LPLVAGDIVLGI
+130 LPQVADGVVLGV
-142 LQLLYESGRGFDP
+142 LQLLYEAGRGFDP

-164 AAEGALALRDAGP
+164 AAEGALALRQAGP
-177 GAANTLHSEVEVARA
+177 GAGNALHSEVEVARA

-203 AVPGYDL
+203 VVPGYDL

-227 VKLPT
+227 VKLPA

-272 YRHVNNQ
+272 FRHVNNQ
-279 LAEDL
+279 LTEDL
-284 PADRFITAFMAY
+284 PDDRFISAFMAF
-296 LDAETHSV
+296 LDPEAHNV

-313 LLLYRAGDDRCE
+313 LLLYHAGEDRCE

-332 PVGVMD
+332 PVGVMELAD
-338 LVEVPQAATLEMGEG
+338 VPVAATLEMGEG

-364 ERTNAADAE
+364 ERTDAGDAE
-373 FGPER
+373 FGVER
-378 IAEVIRRGQRLP
+378 VAEVIRRGQRLP
-390 MAELCQDLLAAAD
+390 MAELCQRLLDAAD

-413 DVTLILVRRLPA
+413 DVTLILVRRLPVPA
-425 TDTQIATAKS
+425 DVGCARTA
-435 SGPQESKQHARDG
+435 

>member
-1 MGNVSVDSIGQA
+1 MGNVSVDSTGQA

-37 TGSAAAELAEAA
+37 TGSAAAELAETA

-116 IGPDRVGHT
+116 IDPHRVGRT

-130 LPLVAGDIVLGI
+130 LPLVAGDSVLGI

-164 AAEGALALRDAGP
+164 AAEGALALRDSGP
-177 GAANTLHSEVEVARA
+177 GATNTLHSEVEVARA

-227 VKLPT
+227 VRLPM

-313 LLLYRAGDDRCE
+313 LLLYRARDDRCE

-338 LVEVPQAATLEMGEG
+338 LADAPRAATLGMGEG

-373 FGPER
+373 FGSER
-378 IAEVIRRGQRLP
+378 VAEVIRSGQHLP
-390 MAELCQDLLAAAD
+390 MEALCHRLLVAAD

-425 TDTQIATAKS
+425 TDVRIATAKS

>member
-1 MGNVSVDSIGQA
+1 MDSIGQT
-13 GEDITRKN
+13 GGDVIRKD

-27 ATTRALGGTE
+27 ATTRALGGPE
-37 TGSAAAELAEAA
+37 TGSATADLAEAA
-49 RLHTGAHTAALWRRD
+49 RLHTGARTAALWRRD
-64 TQNGELTL
+64 TQTGELTL
-72 LVPARDPPP
+72 VIPARDPPP
-81 RLAAGAGLAGRC
+81 RLSAGAGLAGRC
-93 AEGGHMLLEVDAG
+93 AEGGRMLLEVDAG
-106 TAVDIMAVTT
+106 TAVDVLAIVEV
-116 IGPDRVGHT
+116 DQESRHT

-130 LPLVAGDIVLGI
+130 LPLMGDEIVLGV
-142 LQLLYESGRGFDP
+142 LQLLYESGHGFDP

-164 AAEGALALRDAGP
+164 AAESALALRQHGP
-177 GAANTLHSEVEVARA
+177 GESNALHSEVEVARA

-203 AVPGYDL
+203 VVPGYDL

-284 PADRFITAFMAY
+284 PEDRFITAFMAY
-296 LDAETHSV
+296 LDPETHGV

-338 LVEVPQAATLEMGEG
+338 LAEVPQAAALQLGEG
-353 DILALISDGLY
+353 DILALISDGLF
-364 ERTNAADAE
+364 ERVDAANVE

-378 IAEVIRRGQRLP
+378 VAEVVRRAQHLP
-390 MAELCQDLLAAAD
+390 MAELCQRLLVAAD

-425 TDTQIATAKS
+425 THVRLATAKS
-435 SGPQESKQHARDG
+435 PAAPESEQHAQDG

>member
-1 MGNVSVDSIGQA
+1 VDSIGQA
-13 GEDITRKN
+13 GEDVTRKD

-27 ATTRALGGTE
+27 ATTRALGGPE
-37 TGSAAAELAEAA
+37 TGSATAELAEAA
-49 RLHTGAHTAALWRRD
+49 RVHTGARTAALWRRD
-64 TQNGELTL
+64 TQTGELTL
-72 LVPARDPPP
+72 VVPARDPPP
-81 RLAAGAGLAGRC
+81 RLSAGAGLAGRC
-93 AEGGHMLLEVDAG
+93 AEGGRMLLEVDAG
-106 TAVDIMAVTT
+106 TAVDVAAIAAVDQ
-116 IGPDRVGHT
+116 DRRHT

-130 LPLVAGDIVLGI
+130 LPLVADDVVLGV

-164 AAEGALALRDAGP
+164 AAEGALALRQQGP
-177 GAANTLHSEVEVARA
+177 GETNTLHSEVEVARA

-227 VKLPT
+227 VKLPM

-284 PADRFITAFMAY
+284 PEDRFITAFMAY
-296 LDAETHSV
+296 LDARTHSV

-332 PVGVMD
+332 PVGVME
-338 LVEVPQAATLEMGEG
+338 LAEVPQAATLEMGEG

-364 ERTNAADAE
+364 ERVDAANAE

-378 IAEVIRRGQRLP
+378 VAEIIRRGQHLP
-390 MAELCQDLLAAAD
+390 MAELCQRLLVAAD

-413 DVTLILVRRLPA
+413 DVTLILVRRLPD
-425 TDTQIATAKS
+425 TDARLATAKS
-435 SGPQESKQHARDG
+435 PAAQESKQHAQDG

>member
-1 MGNVSVDSIGQA
+1 MSVDSTGQA
-13 GEDITRKN
+13 GGDATRKD

-27 ATTRALGGTE
+27 STTRALGGHE

-49 RLHTGAHTAALWRRD
+49 RMHTGARIAAVWHRD
-64 TQNGELTL
+64 TQTGELTL
-72 LVPARDPPP
+72 LVPVRDPPP

-93 AEGGHMLLEVDAG
+93 AEGGRMLLEVDAG
-106 TAVDIMAVTT
+106 TAVDVVAVAAAEHDHA
-116 IGPDRVGHT
+116 GRT

-130 LPLVAGDIVLGI
+130 LPLVADDVVLGI
-142 LQLLYESGRGFDP
+142 LQLLYEAGRGFDP

-164 AAEGALALRDAGP
+164 AAEGALALRHAGS
-177 GAANTLHSEVEVARA
+177 GVADTLHSEVEVARA

-203 AVPGYDL
+203 AVAGYDL

-284 PADRFITAFMAY
+284 PDDRFISAFMAL
-296 LDAETHSV
+296 LDPETHVV

-313 LLLYRAGDDRCE
+313 LLLYHAGDDRCE

-332 PVGVMD
+332 PVGVMELTD
-338 LVEVPQAATLEMGEG
+338 VPVAATLGMEEG
-353 DILALISDGLY
+353 DILALISDGLF
-364 ERTNAADAE
+364 ERTDAGDTE

-378 IAEVIRRGQRLP
+378 VAEVIRRGQRLP
-390 MAELCQDLLAAAD
+390 MAELCQRLLDAAEAFAD
-403 TFAGGIAAAD
+403 GIAAAD
-413 DVTLILVRRLPA
+413 DVTLILVRRLP
-425 TDTQIATAKS
+425 
-435 SGPQESKQHARDG
+435 GPADSDSTRPA

>member
-1 MGNVSVDSIGQA
+1 M
-13 GEDITRKN
+13 
-21 LLEALL
+21 
-27 ATTRALGGTE
+27 
-37 TGSAAAELAEAA
+37 
-49 RLHTGAHTAALWRRD
+49 
-64 TQNGELTL
+64 
-72 LVPARDPPP
+72 
-81 RLAAGAGLAGRC
+81 
-93 AEGGHMLLEVDAG
+93 
-106 TAVDIMAVTT
+106 
-116 IGPDRVGHT
+116 
-125 GAVLS
+125 
-130 LPLVAGDIVLGI
+130 AGDNVLGI

-164 AAEGALALRDAGP
+164 AAEGALALRRAEP

-203 AVPGYDL
+203 TVPGYDL
-210 YGHFQPATYAG
+210 HGHFQPATYAG

-227 VKLPT
+227 VKLPM

-272 YRHVNNQ
+272 FRHVNNQ

-284 PADRFITAFMAY
+284 PEDRFITAFMAC
-296 LDAETHSV
+296 LDAGAHSV

-313 LLLYRAGDDRCE
+313 LLLYHADDDRCE

-338 LVEVPQAATLEMGEG
+338 LAEAPRAATLGMAEG

-364 ERTNAADAE
+364 ERVDAGNAE
-373 FGPER
+373 FGR
-378 IAEVIRRGQRLP
+378 GRVAEVIRRGRDLP
-390 MAELCQDLLAAAD
+390 MAELCQRLLAAAD
-403 TFAGGIAAAD
+403 AFAGGIAAAD
-413 DVTLILVRRLPA
+413 DVTLILVRRLPGA
-425 TDTQIATAKS
+425 DDAGGAR
-435 SGPQESKQHARDG
+435 GGES

>member
-1 MGNVSVDSIGQA
+1 MGNVSVVSIGQA
-13 GEDITRKN
+13 GDDVARRN

-72 LVPARDPPP
+72 VVPARDPPP
-81 RLAAGAGLAGRC
+81 RLAVGAGLAGRC
-93 AEGGHMLLEVDAG
+93 AESGHMLLEVDAG
-106 TAVDIMAVTT
+106 TAVDIMAVTS
-116 IGPDRVGHT
+116 IDPERVGRT

-130 LPLVAGDIVLGI
+130 LPLVAGDVVLGT

-164 AAEGALALRDAGP
+164 AAEGALALRDTGR
-177 GAANTLHSEVEVARA
+177 GATNTLHSEVEVARA
-192 IQRSTLPTQMP
+192 IQRSTLPAQLP
-203 AVPGYDL
+203 PVPGYDL

-227 VKLPT
+227 VKLPA
-232 GVFLLLGDATG
+232 GVVLLLGDATG

-296 LDAETHSV
+296 LDAEAHSV

-313 LLLYRAGDDRCE
+313 LLHYQARDDRCE
-325 WIEPTTF
+325 WIEPTTC

-338 LVEVPQAATLEMGEG
+338 LADAPRAATLRMGEG

-364 ERTNAADAE
+364 ERVDAGNAE
-373 FGPER
+373 FGRER
-378 IAEVIRRGQRLP
+378 VVEVIRRGRHLP
-390 MAELCQDLLAAAD
+390 MAELCQRLLVAAD
-403 TFAGGIAAAD
+403 AFAGGIAAAD

-425 TDTQIATAKS
+425 A
-435 SGPQESKQHARDG
+435 